1 MGFTARLGELF
12 KQNNFFPQQPR
23 RQRILL
29 AILLYFALLLI
40 LFFTLKSN
48 RLDLELGKPSP
59 RRIVAEW
66 EALDIYETERLR
78 EQAAEAVAESF
89 DYDPTVLN
97 RAEER
102 VNNFFKQVQEVRA
115 LQLEEEEKAA
125 LLQETVE
132 VELTDVL
139 ALALLQARPQD
150 LADMQAEL
158 AEVLQVILQQGVK
171 PAGVETAQR
180 QAAQEINFLIFDQ
193 DQKRVMVRITEAVI
207 EPNMIY
213 NAETTNQA
221 RQAAREA
228 VAPVRILEGTEIIQE
243 REIVTQRHLE
253 QLEALGL
260 LRDSF
265 GGIPM
270 FFGLAAILLI
280 LFIVIS
286 VYLYIYQQAIYEN
299 TTLLL
304 LLGLIVLLTLTFAI
318 AANYF
323 SGYLVPVAMG
333 AFLIAVLLNAELA
346 VLMTLAFS
354 VFVVLI
360 AGNDFRYM
368 LAALFGGLV
377 ASFSVTDLSRRSDI
391 TKAGF
396 YVAAVNVLAV
406 FGLFLYTGNLRFGYD
421 ILREFGV
428 SIFAAVANGLVSAVM
443 AIGLLP
449 YLESGFGLTTAV
461 TLLELADPAHPLL
474 KQLLLEAPGTY
485 HHSLL
490 VANLAEAAA
499 ETVGGDPLLARV
511 GAFYHDIGKLK
522 RPYFFIENQMGGA
535 NPHDKISPNLSTLI
549 ITSHIKDGLEMAQ
562 KANLPQ
568 VIQDIIYQHH
578 GNSLVSFFYQQA
590 EKNRD
595 SKEVV
600 REENFRYEAPIPQ
613 TKEAAIIMIAD
624 AVEAAVRSLSRPA
637 VGRVEAIVRKII
649 KDKLND
655 GQFDQCDLTLKD
667 LDTIAVALVK
677 ILSGIYHTR
686 IEYPEKELRAEIE
699 RGRKNGASAK

>member
-1 MGFTARLGELF
+1 
-12 KQNNFFPQQPR
+12 
-23 RQRILL
+23 
-29 AILLYFALLLI
+29 
-40 LFFTLKSN
+40 
-48 RLDLELGKPSP
+48 
-59 RRIVAEW
+59 
-66 EALDIYETERLR
+66 
-78 EQAAEAVAESF
+78 
-89 DYDPTVLN
+89 
-97 RAEER
+97 
-102 VNNFFKQVQEVRA
+102 
-115 LQLEEEEKAA
+115 
-125 LLQETVE
+125 
-132 VELTDVL
+132 
-139 ALALLQARPQD
+139 
-150 LADMQAEL
+150 
-158 AEVLQVILQQGVK
+158 
-171 PAGVETAQR
+171 
-180 QAAQEINFLIFDQ
+180 
-193 DQKRVMVRITEAVI
+193 MVRITEAVI

-360 AGNDFRYM
+360 TGNDFRYM

-568 VIQDIIYQHH
+568 VIQDIIDHHH

-600 REENFRYEAPIPQ
+600 AKKIFV
-613 TKEAAIIMIAD
+613 TKR
-624 AVEAAVRSLSRPA
+624 RSHKQKKQQL
-637 VGRVEAIVRKII
+637 
-649 KDKLND
+649 L
-655 GQFDQCDLTLKD
+655 
-667 LDTIAVALVK
+667 
-677 ILSGIYHTR
+677 
-686 IEYPEKELRAEIE
+686 
-699 RGRKNGASAK
+699 

>member
-102 VNNFFKQVQEVRA
+102 VNNFLNRWEVRA
-115 LQLEEEEKAA
+115 LQLEEEKGSSAA
-125 LLQETVE
+125 G
-132 VELTDVL
+132 DSGGR
-139 ALALLQARPQD
+139 ADRCAGLALLQARPQD

-360 AGNDFRYM
+360 TGNDFRYM

-377 ASFSVTDLSRRSDI
+377 ASFSVTI
-391 TKAGF
+391 
-396 YVAAVNVLAV
+396 
-406 FGLFLYTGNLRFGYD
+406 
-421 ILREFGV
+421 
-428 SIFAAVANGLVSAVM
+428 
-443 AIGLLP
+443 
-449 YLESGFGLTTAV
+449 
-461 TLLELADPAHPLL
+461 
-474 KQLLLEAPGTY
+474 
-485 HHSLL
+485 
-490 VANLAEAAA
+490 
-499 ETVGGDPLLARV
+499 
-511 GAFYHDIGKLK
+511 
-522 RPYFFIENQMGGA
+522 
-535 NPHDKISPNLSTLI
+535 
-549 ITSHIKDGLEMAQ
+549 
-562 KANLPQ
+562 
-568 VIQDIIYQHH
+568 
-578 GNSLVSFFYQQA
+578 
-590 EKNRD
+590 
-595 SKEVV
+595 
-600 REENFRYEAPIPQ
+600 
-613 TKEAAIIMIAD
+613 
-624 AVEAAVRSLSRPA
+624 
-637 VGRVEAIVRKII
+637 
-649 KDKLND
+649 
-655 GQFDQCDLTLKD
+655 
-667 LDTIAVALVK
+667 
-677 ILSGIYHTR
+677 
-686 IEYPEKELRAEIE
+686 
-699 RGRKNGASAK
+699 

>member
-360 AGNDFRYM
+360 TGNDFRYM

-649 KDKLND
+649 KDKLN
-655 GQFDQCDLTLKD
+655 
-667 LDTIAVALVK
+667 
-677 ILSGIYHTR
+677 
-686 IEYPEKELRAEIE
+686 
-699 RGRKNGASAK
+699 

>member
-360 AGNDFRYM
+360 TGNDFRYM
-368 LAALFGGLV
+368 LSALFGGLV

>member
-171 PAGVETAQR
+171 PAGVETEQR

-299 TTLLL
+299 TTQLL

-323 SGYLVPVAMG
+323 YGYLVPVAMG

-360 AGNDFRYM
+360 TGNDFRYM

-499 ETVGGDPLLARV
+499 ETGGGDPLLARV

-568 VIQDIIYQHH
+568 VIQYII
-578 GNSLVSFFYQQA
+578 
-590 EKNRD
+590 
-595 SKEVV
+595 
-600 REENFRYEAPIPQ
+600 
-613 TKEAAIIMIAD
+613 
-624 AVEAAVRSLSRPA
+624 
-637 VGRVEAIVRKII
+637 
-649 KDKLND
+649 
-655 GQFDQCDLTLKD
+655 
-667 LDTIAVALVK
+667 
-677 ILSGIYHTR
+677 
-686 IEYPEKELRAEIE
+686 
-699 RGRKNGASAK
+699 

>member
-1 MGFTARLGELF
+1 M
-12 KQNNFFPQQPR
+12 
-23 RQRILL
+23 
-29 AILLYFALLLI
+29 
-40 LFFTLKSN
+40 
-48 RLDLELGKPSP
+48 
-59 RRIVAEW
+59 
-66 EALDIYETERLR
+66 
-78 EQAAEAVAESF
+78 
-89 DYDPTVLN
+89 
-97 RAEER
+97 
-102 VNNFFKQVQEVRA
+102 
-115 LQLEEEEKAA
+115 
-125 LLQETVE
+125 E

-360 AGNDFRYM
+360 TGNDFRYM

-396 YVAAVNVLAV
+396 YVAAVNVWLCLVFSCIPAICALVTIFCVNLALASLLLWPTVLFQLSWPLAFCPIWKAV
-406 FGLFLYTGNLRFGYD
+406 F
-421 ILREFGV
+421 
-428 SIFAAVANGLVSAVM
+428 
-443 AIGLLP
+443 
-449 YLESGFGLTTAV
+449 LTTAV

-549 ITSHIKDGLEMAQ
+549 ITSHIKDGLKWHKKQ
-562 KANLPQ
+562 
-568 VIQDIIYQHH
+568 IY
-578 GNSLVSFFYQQA
+578 
-590 EKNRD
+590 
-595 SKEVV
+595 
-600 REENFRYEAPIPQ
+600 
-613 TKEAAIIMIAD
+613 
-624 AVEAAVRSLSRPA
+624 
-637 VGRVEAIVRKII
+637 
-649 KDKLND
+649 
-655 GQFDQCDLTLKD
+655 
-667 LDTIAVALVK
+667 
-677 ILSGIYHTR
+677 
-686 IEYPEKELRAEIE
+686 LR
-699 RGRKNGASAK
+699 